1 MNKNHYFC
9 EITGKQTYEKLTDI
23 TVAFPEAE
31 KICSPGQFLH
41 ILCGGN
47 SFLRRPI
54 SICDVSKNSLRFIF
68 EIRGEG
74 TKALAE
80 KGVGDIVDMLAPL
93 GHGFDLSPKDE
104 NVVAVGGGIGC
115 FPLLYAAK
123 RCGSVK
129 AILGFR
135 NKAAVYGKFV
145 DDFRKVCE
153 VTLMTDDG
161 TAGENGFTP
170 QGLVKM
176 LENGEKIDKIITC
189 GPSVMMEK
197 IISTAEKYSIPCLA
211 SFEERMGCGTGTCL
225 CCSTKINGK
234 MRCVCKDGPVFEFCG
249 QNR

>member
-1 MNKNHYFC
+1 MNKNQYFC

-23 TVAFPEAE
+23 TVAFPDAD
-31 KICSPGQFLH
+31 KICVPGQFLH

-68 EIRGEG
+68 ETRGEG

-80 KGVGDIVDMLAPL
+80 KNVGDIVDMLAPL
-93 GHGFDLSPKDE
+93 GHGFEISEKDE

-115 FPLLYAAK
+115 FPLLFAAK

-135 NKAAVYGKFV
+135 GAEAVYGKFV
-145 DDFRKVCE
+145 DDFKEVCE
-153 VTLMTDDG
+153 VKLMTDDG
-161 TAGENGFTP
+161 TAGEKGFTT
-170 QGLVKM
+170 QGLEKM
-176 LENGEKIDKIITC
+176 LENGEKTDKIITC
-189 GPSVMMEK
+189 GPSVMMER
-197 IISTAEKYSIPCLA
+197 IIAIAEKNGIPCLA
-211 SFEERMGCGTGTCL
+211 SFEERMGCGIGTCL

-234 MRCVCKDGPVFEFCG
+234 MQCVCKDGPVFEFCG
-249 QNR
+249 RNQ